1 VGQNVLTT
9 IELLPGPE
17 PGAVLAGSQSR
28 RGVFYLIRRLNLGR
42 QNATCSCPAGLRHRP
57 GDEPCKHV
65 EAAIAFKDRLPD
77 YGKGALV
84 VTWPPQVWPA
94 AATPADAGELDK
106 DVFAITRKPDDVFA
120 RVGRRAS

>member
-1 VGQNVLTT
+1 MGQNVLTT

-17 PGAVLAGSQSR
+17 PDAVLAGSQSR
-28 RGVFYLIRRLNLGR
+28 RGVFYLVRGLHLGP
-42 QNATCSCPAGLRHRP
+42 QNASCSCPNGQHHRP

-65 EAAIAFKDRLPD
+65 AAAIAFKDRLPA

-84 VTWPPQVWPA
+84 VAWPPQVWPA
-94 AATPADAGELDK
+94 PAVPVVADDLEE